1 MISTSFTEGMDAL
14 LNVIEMWLNVIEILL
29 IDFNQDVIALD
40 WNTTSINFNHNQSRS
55 IITGIFWRSLCFP
68 LQIRTGK
75 SKEMKIT
82 PHID

>member
-40 WNTTSINFNHNQSRS
+40 W
-55 IITGIFWRSLCFP
+55 
-68 LQIRTGK
+68 
-75 SKEMKIT
+75 
-82 PHID
+82 

>member
-55 IITGIFWRSLCFP
+55 IITGIFWRS
-68 LQIRTGK
+68 TT
-75 SKEMKIT
+75 IT
-82 PHID
+82 RWSLLRSWVLILIKT